1 MTSEM
6 LMSCHRVPVDH
17 GSSGWSAVS
26 AMSVADAGA
35 PSWCWTMVKA
45 KRIVIGTI
53 DAAALLQGDVGSAV
67 AGCLLKSI
75 LQIDGGVKE
84 ASVQPSDWGKP
95 GGSLA
100 G

>member
-35 PSWCWTMVKA
+35 WCWTMVKA

-53 DAAALLQGDVGSAV
+53 GAAALLQGDVGSAV
-67 AGCLLKSI
+67 AGCNVLRIGDRIGRVS
-75 LQIDGGVKE
+75 GT
-84 ASVQPSDWGKP
+84 ASLVRPIGT
-95 GGSLA
+95 
-100 G
+100 

>member
-53 DAAALLQGDVGSAV
+53 GAAALLQGDVGSAV
-67 AGCLLKSI
+67 AGCNVLRIGDRIGHVSGTAPLVRPI
-75 LQIDGGVKE
+75 GT
-84 ASVQPSDWGKP
+84 
-95 GGSLA
+95 
-100 G
+100 